1 MFPYN
6 DRALFDRRKTCGGI
20 AQLARAFGSYPKCH
34 RFKSSYR
41 YQRYKVSLKY
51 PGSAAIVT
59 DKLLAVLAKSCILIR
74 PVGQAVKT
82 RPFHGCNMGSIP
94 VRVTKT
100 SCSQGSRMFFFIS
113 MRFGPTYGNRK
124 ARPAVL
130 RPGRFPQSSGLWER
144 AREILRTGHS
154 LLPQFRLG
162 DSFFTRTSAQSP
174 GRPVGRPYIHPG
186 NQHPRTTPRRGQGT
200 RPTGNR
206 EFVSACRVGS

>member
-1 MFPYN
+1 MQFWKNFFENLGQNYLT
-6 DRALFDRRKTCGGI
+6 DAGFSRIMMERFSRALTYGGI

-100 SCSQGSRMFFFIS
+100 KHRNSAHCWVSVLFFLPVHTPCKKRSPQLSAGS
-113 MRFGPTYGNRK
+113 
-124 ARPAVL
+124 
-130 RPGRFPQSSGLWER
+130 
-144 AREILRTGHS
+144 EIVIIH
-154 LLPQFRLG
+154 LG
-162 DSFFTRTSAQSP
+162 QAQS
-174 GRPVGRPYIHPG
+174 
-186 NQHPRTTPRRGQGT
+186 RRHGL
-200 RPTGNR
+200 
-206 EFVSACRVGS
+206 S

>member
-1 MFPYN
+1 MTDAGFSRIMMERFS
-6 DRALFDRRKTCGGI
+6 RALTYGGI

-94 VRVTKT
+94 VRVMQTKST
-100 SCSQGSRMFFFIS
+100 LLKAGCFFLLLTFWDA
-113 MRFGPTYGNRK
+113 RQVHDPYGNRK
-124 ARPAVL
+124 ARPAGFGAQGPHL
-130 RPGRFPQSSGLWER
+130 SIRENGARQMQAARGLQPHERPGLAGWQ
-144 AREILRTGHS
+144 A
-154 LLPQFRLG
+154 
-162 DSFFTRTSAQSP
+162 
-174 GRPVGRPYIHPG
+174 
-186 NQHPRTTPRRGQGT
+186 
-200 RPTGNR
+200 
-206 EFVSACRVGS
+206 

>member
-1 MFPYN
+1 MKFWKNFFENLGQNYLT
-6 DRALFDRRKTCGGI
+6 DAGFSRIMMERFSRALTYGGI

-94 VRVTKT
+94 VRVKA
-100 SCSQGSRMFFFIS
+100 SEIRDFLFF
-113 MRFGPTYGNRK
+113 
-124 ARPAVL
+124 
-130 RPGRFPQSSGLWER
+130 
-144 AREILRTGHS
+144 
-154 LLPQFRLG
+154 LL
-162 DSFFTRTSAQSP
+162 SRTSILPHFAAKGKWGFCFIKSKRKTKKKKITESAKP
-174 GRPVGRPYIHPG
+174 
-186 NQHPRTTPRRGQGT
+186 TPWL
-200 RPTGNR
+200 
-206 EFVSACRVGS
+206 